1 MTLSGRDAFRSE
13 LTAVAGR
20 DGRVVCLETL
30 PRNRNDHPFEAAHPD
45 RYFSLPNAGSVL
57 TQMVTGLGAAGF
69 RPFVVVTP
77 GAVEGRVAVPRT
89 LWRDCLQAGA
99 TVVMPPE
106 KFPEGYDEVRGL
118 SGIPLAVPCGEKE
131 TRAVVRQAVRSG
143 RPHCLVLGGG
153 PGTDLSWESSE
164 PSVAAARL
172 ISVGEAG
179 TRLALA
185 ARAAA
190 PGLGH
195 AHLVYLDDARLSA
208 AVAELGAWTGTSVVV
223 AAPRLLG
230 PVVRALRDR
239 LPEDSVRGVPA
250 AVGGGG
256 ADVAEVLAA
265 AAVG

>member
-1 MTLSGRDAFRSE
+1 MVTLSGRDAFRSE

-30 PRNRNDHPFEAAHPD
+30 SRSKDHPFEAAHPD
-45 RYFSLPNAGSVL
+45 RFFSVPNAGSVL

-77 GAVEGRVAVPRT
+77 GAVKGRAVAPRS

-106 KFPEGYDEVRGL
+106 QFPEGYDEVRGL
-118 SGIPLAVPCGEKE
+118 YGIPLAVPCGEEE
-131 TRAVVRQAVRSG
+131 TRAVVRQAVRTG
-143 RPHCLVLGGG
+143 RPHCLVLGEGAG
-153 PGTDLSWESSE
+153 VDLSWESSE
-164 PSVAAARL
+164 PSMAAARL

-185 ARAAA
+185 ARAVA

-195 AHLVYLDDARLSA
+195 AHLVYLDDVRLSA
-208 AVAELGAWTGTSVVV
+208 AAAELGAWTGKSVVV

-230 PVVRALRDR
+230 PVVRALRAR
-239 LPEDSVRGVPA
+239 LPVDSVRGVPA
-250 AVGGGG
+250 AVGAG
-256 ADVAEVLAA
+256 AGAEVAEVLAA
-265 AAVG
+265 AAG